1 MSRAID
7 FRDNKDGTF
16 TLFYFDRTVGHVS
29 RVKRAA
35 TDERLWRAV
44 RHGNGEIHYARS
56 KDAARRYL
64 LETFA

>member
-1 MSRAID
+1 VSRAID
-7 FRDNKDGTF
+7 FRNNKDGTY
-16 TLFYFDRTVGHVS
+16 TLFYFDHTVGHVS
-29 RVKRAA
+29 RVKRAGGG
-35 TDERLWRAV
+35 DPLWRAV